1 MAVNHNNILKISNV
15 KLFEYSETDIINISP
30 KTFNRFLCLRDK
42 HVIKKIL
49 LFNENYGY
57 DKCFMDKI
65 ILNQGDRYINK
76 IILNNKYLFLSNS
89 NILYKIN
96 DDNHKK
102 IFNLNNNSLKSIFNN
117 EAIRYL
123 ISLDNKNIED
133 NVEESKISFYNYV
146 NSKYEKFFNNLNKY
160 GQICG
165 LLKLDNNEFCF
176 LSTIKY
182 NNSDLI
188 ISKFNEDFY
197 SVEKILNNITCNMND
212 ISNLIFKISKDYIVI
227 VGSDNFAIFNL
238 KQFEIN
244 TLIETDKIISSLNI
258 NIKNLDS
265 DEYEYMA
272 LITRKEKNYNLQ
284 IYKFDENSI
293 KGVKEISLIE
303 CFVEESSD
311 LDLDEDNGE
320 KGDNKEEIQILL
332 LNSENITDF
341 FKNSNY
347 YDLFQNNK
355 SFDIHYDIGNN
366 GNIILIIGINFF
378 SLNKRLVALFE
389 VNLDNLEY
397 K

>member
-1 MAVNHNNILKISNV
+1 MSLNQNNILKISNV

-49 LFNENYGY
+49 LFNGNYGY

-89 NILYKIN
+89 NIFNKIN

-123 ISLDNKNIED
+123 ISLDNKNIVA

-176 LSTIKY
+176 LSTITY
-182 NNSDLI
+182 NNSELI
-188 ISKFNEDFY
+188 ISKLDEDFY
-197 SVEKILNNITCNMND
+197 SVEKILNNMTSNMND

-265 DEYEYMA
+265 YEYEYMA

-303 CFVEESSD
+303 CFFEESSD

-347 YDLFQNNK
+347 DDLFQNNK

>member
-1 MAVNHNNILKISNV
+1 M
-15 KLFEYSETDIINISP
+15 
-30 KTFNRFLCLRDK
+30 
-42 HVIKKIL
+42 
-49 LFNENYGY
+49 
-57 DKCFMDKI
+57 
-65 ILNQGDRYINK
+65 
-76 IILNNKYLFLSNS
+76 
-89 NILYKIN
+89 
-96 DDNHKK
+96 
-102 IFNLNNNSLKSIFNN
+102 KSIFNN

-123 ISLDNKNIED
+123 ISLDNKNIVA

-182 NNSDLI
+182 NNSELI

-197 SVEKILNNITCNMND
+197 SVEKILNNMTSNMND
-212 ISNLIFKISKDYIVI
+212 ISNLIFKISKEYIVI
-227 VGSDNFAIFNL
+227 VGSHNFAIFNL

-244 TLIETDKIISSLNI
+244 TLIETDEIISSLNI

-265 DEYEYMA
+265 YEYEYMA

-293 KGVKEISLIE
+293 KGVKEIKLIE
-303 CFVEESSD
+303 YFIEGSSD
-311 LDLDEDNGE
+311 LDLDEDNDE

-341 FKNSNY
+341 FQNSNY
-347 YDLFQNNK
+347 NDLFQNNK

-378 SLNKRLVALFE
+378 TLNKRLVSLFE
-389 VNLDNLEY
+389 VNLDNLE
-397 K
+397 

>member
-1 MAVNHNNILKISNV
+1 MSLNQNNMLKISNV

-49 LFNENYGY
+49 LFNGNYGY

-89 NILYKIN
+89 NILYKIS

-123 ISLDNKNIED
+123 ISLDNKNIVA

-182 NNSDLI
+182 NNSELI

-311 LDLDEDNGE
+311 LDLDENNDE

-347 YDLFQNNK
+347 DDLFQNNK

-389 VNLDNLEY
+389 VNLDNF
-397 K
+397 